1 MNSWFT
7 VMNLKCTSVF
17 PSDCGVKLPK
27 GWFPFPRLHD
37 GRVVHAAGV
46 FQNFGDVVSCWAPI
60 SVASPELVSVFQ
72 MSLYLGHHGRYLLW
86 IDEGSIGCLSL
97 VCFSMGPWR
106 RVRLVP
112 WWPGWGL
119 RTLCQ
124 CPGSWGCKGGMWC
137 WAGVKLGHGNPWHP
151 FFLWRG

>member
-17 PSDCGVKLPK
+17 PSDCGVTLPK

-37 GRVVHAAGV
+37 GRVIHAAGV

-72 MSLYLGHHGRYLLW
+72 MSLYLGHGRYLLW

-97 VCFSMGPWR
+97 VCFSLHGAM
-106 RVRLVP
+106 V
-112 WWPGWGL
+112 
-119 RTLCQ
+119 
-124 CPGSWGCKGGMWC
+124 PGSACPVLTWVRPPYALPMPRQLRLQRRHVMLGRRE
-137 WAGVKLGHGNPWHP
+137 AGPWHP